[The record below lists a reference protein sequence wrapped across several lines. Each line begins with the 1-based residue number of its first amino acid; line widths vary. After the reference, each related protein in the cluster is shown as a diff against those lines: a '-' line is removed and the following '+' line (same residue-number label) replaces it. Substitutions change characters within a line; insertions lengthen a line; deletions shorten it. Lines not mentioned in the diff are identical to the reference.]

1 MSQKKRPNFYESAEA
16 DVIKQTLVLM
26 QTDAHYNTD
35 SSYSANTDKYP
46 DHIRSFVEKHMEYLH
61 THPSVDPN
69 QYLSNLR
76 LITKVR

>member
-16 DVIKQTLVLM
+16 TTIKETLVAM
-26 QTDAHYNTD
+26 QTNALYTTD
-35 SSYSANTDKYP
+35 PSYSANTDKYP

-69 QYLSNLR
+69 QYLANLR